1 VQAAYATIF
10 PKEAMVYWVWGDTGS
25 VTRSVGTL
33 LVQGGGDPE
42 RRRAQKDYACHATTI
57 C

>member
-1 VQAAYATIF
+1 MI
-10 PKEAMVYWVWGDTGS
+10 YWVWGDTGS
-25 VTRSVGTL
+25 VTRSVGTV

-42 RRRAQKDYACHATTI
+42 RRRAQKDYACHATTT